1 MAAAEHPSK
10 AGPEHPAPGHPDPER
25 SEPELET
32 AEICRRL
39 IRFNTTNYSSGHAE
53 GEREAGEYVAELLAD
68 VGLEP
73 QYLES
78 ADRRANVFTRI
89 EGEDPTAGAL
99 LVHGHLDVVPAFADE
114 WSVDPFAAEVKDGMI
129 WGRGAVDMKDMDAM
143 MLSVLRHMV
152 RTGQKP
158 KRDIVFG
165 FFADEEAGM
174 SYGSKWIVEHHPE
187 IFDGVT
193 DALSEVGGYSATIG
207 GRRAYLL
214 QTAEKG
220 LLWLN
225 MTAKG
230 QAGHGSGLHDD
241 NAVTRL
247 ARAVAAISEHEWPIE
262 LTKTTRAFVDAV
274 TELTGVAFDQDNPK
288 ALLRELG
295 HVARFVGATLQ
306 NTANPTMLDA
316 GYKTNVIP
324 GSARATLDVRY
335 LPEQRDLVLEKLH
348 ELAGE
353 GVGFEAE
360 FEDIALET
368 PFSGNV
374 VDAMVAS
381 LRAEDPD
388 AVVLP
393 YMLGAG
399 TDNKSLSLLG
409 ITGYGFVPL
418 RLPAELD
425 FTGMFHGVDERVP
438 IESLEFGSRVLHR
451 LLTTY

>member
-1 MAAAEHPSK
+1 MSTSETTTSGHSA
-10 AGPEHPAPGHPDPER
+10 PEG
-25 SEPELET
+25 ET
-32 AEICRRL
+32 AEICQRL
-39 IRFNTTNYSSGHAE
+39 IQFDTTNYSRGHAE
-53 GEREAGEYVAELLAD
+53 GERACGEYVAGLLDD
-68 VGLEP
+68 VGLET
-73 QYLES
+73 QYFES
-78 ADRRANVFTRI
+78 APGRANLFTRI
-89 EGEDPTAGAL
+89 EGTDPSADAL
-99 LVHGHLDVVPAFADE
+99 LVHGHLDVVPALAQD
-114 WSVDPFAAEVKDGMI
+114 WSVDPFAGEVKDGMI

-143 MLSVLRHMV
+143 MISVMRHMA
-152 RTGQKP
+152 RTGERP

-174 SYGSKWIVEHHPE
+174 SYGSKWVVDHHPE
-187 IFDGVT
+187 VFDGVT

-220 LLWLN
+220 LMWLN
-225 MTAKG
+225 LIATG
-230 QAGHGSGLHDD
+230 EAGHGSGLHEN

-247 ARAVAAISEHEWPIE
+247 SRAMANIGEYTWPIQ
-262 LTKTTRAFVDAV
+262 LTKTTRAFLDEV
-274 TELTGVAFDQDNPK
+274 TELTGVEFDPQNPQR
-288 ALLRELG
+288 LLAELG
-295 HVARFVGATLQ
+295 HVARFVGSTLQ
-306 NTANPTMLDA
+306 TTANPTMLEG

-324 GSARATLDVRY
+324 GSAQGTIDVRY
-335 LPEQRDLVLEKLH
+335 LPEQRDMVKDKLQ

-353 GVGFEAE
+353 GITFETE
-360 FEDIALET
+360 FEDIGLEV

-374 VDAMVAS
+374 VDAMVDS
-381 LRAEDPD
+381 LKAEDPD

-393 YMLGAG
+393 YMLGGG
-399 TDNKSLSLLG
+399 TDNKSLSRLG

-418 RLPAELD
+418 QLPDELD